1 MYSLLIISIMA
12 ASLNNTLLHKLPD
25 STNIYRFNLH
35 ISILWIC
42 ILFVMNHGKI
52 TLNKGIILWGV
63 IYGVAQVLF
72 LIFKTLAMLNGP
84 VSITT
89 LIGNCSMFLSIS
101 ASIIIWNEKIH
112 IGHVLGLLL
121 LLFSI
126 FLCINSNDT
135 MTYKKHWILYSILYF
150 LLCGCIGIIFKL
162 FATSEYNQYR
172 LDMMLVSAFIISISL
187 CIILVKGHSNSVF
200 HYSSSYFLLVFL
212 CGIMSCS
219 YTLLNLYLSGN
230 LPGTVFFPAFN
241 GGVIVLT
248 AILGRFILHEKLTI
262 KQIIGI
268 ICGTIS
274 VSILSIL

>member
-1 MYSLLIISIMA
+1 MYSLLILSILA

-35 ISILWIC
+35 IAILWIC
-42 ILFVMNHGKI
+42 ILFVMNHGKVTI
-52 TLNKGIILWGV
+52 NKGIILWGV

-89 LIGNCSMFLSIS
+89 LIGNCSMLLSIS
-101 ASIIIWNEKIH
+101 ASIIIWNEEVH
-112 IGHVLGLLL
+112 IWHIMGLLL

-126 FLCINSNDT
+126 FLCTNANGV
-135 MTYKKHWILYSILYF
+135 MVYKKHWILYSILYF

-162 FATSEYNQYR
+162 FATSEYKQYR
-172 LDMMLVSAFIISISL
+172 LDMMIVSAFIISIFL
-187 CIILVKGHSNSVF
+187 CIALANGRSNSAF
-200 HYSSSYFLLVFL
+200 HFSSSYCLLVFL

-230 LPGTVFFPAFN
+230 LPGTVFFPGFN

-248 AILGRFILHEKLTI
+248 AILSRLLLHEKLTI
-262 KQIIGI
+262 KQVTGI